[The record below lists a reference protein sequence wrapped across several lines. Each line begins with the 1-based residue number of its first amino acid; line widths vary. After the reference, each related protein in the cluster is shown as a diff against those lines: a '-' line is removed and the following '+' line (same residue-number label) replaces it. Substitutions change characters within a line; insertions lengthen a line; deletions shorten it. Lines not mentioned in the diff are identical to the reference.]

1 MKELELLSP
10 AKDLQ
15 TAIAAIDHGAD
26 AIYIGAPVFSAR
38 ASAGVSI
45 EDIRIVCEYA
55 HLFKAKVFVAL
66 NTILYESELK
76 EVEQIITK
84 LDKAGIDA
92 LIIQD
97 KAITEL
103 DIPNI
108 PLHASTQCDNRTIS
122 QIKQLKEE
130 GFERVV
136 VAREL
141 NIEEIQEIAKE
152 GMEIEAFVHGAL
164 CVSISGLCYVSQ
176 YLTRRSAN
184 RGTCAQICRLPFD
197 LTDADGNI
205 IVKDRH
211 LLSLKDMNRSEY
223 LPEMAKAGVTSF
235 KIEGRLKSIPY
246 VKNVTAAYSIN
257 LNNFIELNPN
267 QYKRASVGEIEYS
280 FSPDLTKSFN
290 RGYTSYLLKDR
301 TEDPIASPETPKS
314 KGREVGHVSHIDIAK
329 RTVRIDQIHHLNAGD
344 GLLII
349 HKDGT
354 IDGTQV
360 NTISSPYSIEPDKID
375 IFRNGDQIYC
385 NRDRIFEMTLEG
397 KQTAIRKIPIK
408 IKLALDENGFALT
421 LTGPNGYDE
430 AKTIIEC
437 MHEKAKKPQGERI
450 KKELEKLGQ
459 TPLSSKETDIS
470 EVEEYFIPASLISEA
485 RRKTSEMFC
494 QKAIQNYQP
503 KRIARVKRT
512 SQKLNSEIELTYQA
526 NIANPLAE
534 KHYKQ
539 LGYTIAQKAYELTPQ
554 RHAALMTCRHC
565 IKRELGY
572 CTREKKT
579 PMPYKEPLLL
589 HHANGTLRLKFDC
602 KNCQMIVM
610 EEE

>member
-38 ASAGVSI
+38 ASGGVSI
-45 EDIRIVCEYA
+45 EDIRKVCEYA

-223 LPEMAKAGVTSF
+223 LSEMAKAGVTSF

-257 LNNFIELNPN
+257 LNNFIKLNPN

-280 FSPDLTKSFN
+280 FSPDLT
-290 RGYTSYLLKDR
+290 
-301 TEDPIASPETPKS
+301 
-314 KGREVGHVSHIDIAK
+314 
-329 RTVRIDQIHHLNAGD
+329 
-344 GLLII
+344 
-349 HKDGT
+349 
-354 IDGTQV
+354 
-360 NTISSPYSIEPDKID
+360 
-375 IFRNGDQIYC
+375 
-385 NRDRIFEMTLEG
+385 
-397 KQTAIRKIPIK
+397 
-408 IKLALDENGFALT
+408 
-421 LTGPNGYDE
+421 
-430 AKTIIEC
+430 
-437 MHEKAKKPQGERI
+437 
-450 KKELEKLGQ
+450 
-459 TPLSSKETDIS
+459 
-470 EVEEYFIPASLISEA
+470 
-485 RRKTSEMFC
+485 
-494 QKAIQNYQP
+494 
-503 KRIARVKRT
+503 
-512 SQKLNSEIELTYQA
+512 
-526 NIANPLAE
+526 
-534 KHYKQ
+534 
-539 LGYTIAQKAYELTPQ
+539 
-554 RHAALMTCRHC
+554 
-565 IKRELGY
+565 
-572 CTREKKT
+572 
-579 PMPYKEPLLL
+579 
-589 HHANGTLRLKFDC
+589 
-602 KNCQMIVM
+602 
-610 EEE
+610 